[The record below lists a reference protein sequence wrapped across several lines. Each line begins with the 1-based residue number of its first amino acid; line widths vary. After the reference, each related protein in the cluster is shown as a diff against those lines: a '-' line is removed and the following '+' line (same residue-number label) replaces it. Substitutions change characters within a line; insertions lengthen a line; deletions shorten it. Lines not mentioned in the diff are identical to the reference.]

1 MCSSTKF
8 PVLLGLFVALFVTFE
23 MSIAGPTLPYRA
35 FATTP
40 DIEVRSGAGEEYY
53 VTGTIPENGEVE
65 VHQHLVGG
73 WLAIRPPEGSFSWV
87 FGRHVKL
94 IDPTRGR
101 INKDNAPSRIGSYHH
116 HKRQVIQ
123 VRFRKNEQI
132 FIVGQEEQNGQ
143 LWYQIAPPSG
153 EFRYVRARDLKT
165 GPAIPK
171 APVAGLKQQAAENK
185 GAGWIARISHDQP
198 FDKSSSAEGKNTER
212 PPTLAVSDKS
222 SASPTAKTTAPQS
235 DFLPP
240 IVGASEEVPP
250 LSNPP
255 VTVEQTLPQSARNRF
270 KPVGSATPPQPPADE
285 TPLPNQTQPEQDQ
298 NTSPAENASTGQ
310 SPATAANGP
319 PTAAREFDPEFTRQL
334 VNLDLQLSQAVVQQ
348 RDSWQL
354 DDLKR
359 QTEALLNRAVTVSER
374 EAAQHVLHKINR
386 FAEIQ
391 HRGRQAPPGTNP
403 LVPQYGQMAPLSVA
417 ARTPQPASQPVAARS
432 PIVGLPDI
440 SGTPPPRPASSRK
453 RRSRYVAE
461 GLLRPV
467 VSRRPNAPQYALVD
481 GTGKVT
487 SFVKPTPDIDLKP
500 FLGQRVGVVG
510 RQTYL
515 PELRQTLVT
524 AGRVTPLDD
533 ASFRR

>member
-1 MCSSTKF
+1 MCCSTKF

-53 VTGTIPENGEVE
+53 VTGTIPENAEVE
-65 VHQHLVGG
+65 VHQHLAGG
-73 WLAIRPPEGSFSWV
+73 WLAIQPPEGSFSWV
-87 FGRHVKL
+87 FGRHVEL

-123 VRFRKNEQI
+123 VRLHKNEQI

-143 LWYQIAPPSG
+143 LWYQITPPSG

-185 GAGWIARISHDQP
+185 GAGWIARISHDRP

-222 SASPTAKTTAPQS
+222 SASPTAGTTAPQS

-240 IVGASEEVPP
+240 IVGAGEEVPP
-250 LSNPP
+250 LANPP
-255 VTVEQTLPQSARNRF
+255 VTVEQTLPQSARNRAE
-270 KPVGSATPPQPPADE
+270 PVGSTTPPQPPAGE
-285 TPLPNQTQPEQDQ
+285 TPLPNRTNPEQDQ
-298 NTSPAENASTGQ
+298 STSPAENASMGQ

-374 EAAQHVLHKINR
+374 EAAGHVLHKINR
-386 FAEIQ
+386 FVEIQ
-391 HRGRQAPPGTNP
+391 QRGRQAPPGTNP

-417 ARTPQPASQPVAARS
+417 VAARTPQPVAARL
-432 PIVGLPDI
+432 PTVGLPDI
-440 SGTPPPRPASSRK
+440 SGTPPRRPASSRK

-467 VSRRPNAPQYALVD
+467 VSGRPNAPQYALVD
-481 GTGKVT
+481 GTGKVI
-487 SFVKPTPDIDLKP
+487 SFVKPTPDVDLKP

-510 RQTYL
+510 RQAYL

>member
-23 MSIAGPTLPYRA
+23 MSIAEPTLPYRA
-35 FATTP
+35 FAATP

-53 VTGTIPENGEVE
+53 VTGTISENAEVE
-65 VHQHLVGG
+65 VHQHLAGG

-87 FGRHVKL
+87 FGRHVEL
-94 IDPTRGR
+94 IDPARGR

-123 VRFRKNEQI
+123 VRLHKNEQI

-143 LWYQIAPPSG
+143 LWYQVAPPSG

-165 GPAIPK
+165 GTATSK

-185 GAGWIARISHDQP
+185 EAGWIARISHDHLL
-198 FDKSSSAEGKNTER
+198 DKPSSAEGKNTER
-212 PPTLAVSDKS
+212 PPTLAVSDRS
-222 SASPTAKTTAPQS
+222 SASPTAGTTPLQS

-240 IVGASEEVPP
+240 IVGAGEEVPP

-255 VTVEQTLPQSARNRF
+255 VTGAQTLPQSAHNRVE
-270 KPVGSATPPQPPADE
+270 PVGSTTPPQPPTGE
-285 TPLPNQTQPEQDQ
+285 TPLPNRTNPEQDQ
-298 NTSPAENASTGQ
+298 STSPAENASMGQ

-359 QTEALLNRAVTVSER
+359 QTKTLLNRAMTVSER
-374 EAAQHVLHKINR
+374 DAAGHVLHKINR
-386 FAEIQ
+386 FVEIQ
-391 HRGRQAPPGTNP
+391 QRGRQAPPGTNP
-403 LVPQYGQMAPLSVA
+403 LVPQYGQTAPLSVAVA
-417 ARTPQPASQPVAARS
+417 ARTPQPIAAHL
-432 PIVGLPDI
+432 PTVGLPDI
-440 SGTPPPRPASSRK
+440 SGTPPRRPPSSRK

-467 VSRRPNAPQYALVD
+467 VSGRPNAPQYALVD
-481 GTGKVT
+481 GTGKVI
-487 SFVKPTPDIDLKP
+487 SFVKSTPDVDLKP

-510 RQTYL
+510 RQAYL